1 MGVFPYTP
9 FKWTNLFLTIVTEGG
24 RHVISIIN
32 LGLIKDLG
40 YRVKKQTGE
49 DKFLAFFIQCGHP
62 KRVQCIYSLFVSS
75 FSYNEPLFY
84 CTFICVV
91 TLVIIMIIISK

>member
-1 MGVFPYTP
+1 MGVLPYTP
-9 FKWTNLFLTIVTEGG
+9 FKWTNLFLTVVTEGG

-49 DKFLAFFIQCGHP
+49 ARLFLSSVAIQRGFNASIVFLLVRLAIMNHCSTVHLY
-62 KRVQCIYSLFVSS
+62 VSLH
-75 FSYNEPLFY
+75 
-84 CTFICVV
+84 
-91 TLVIIMIIISK
+91 